1 MAGTMLIILQTVA
14 NDLLVKLMDRT
25 DKIMTDYLWDKGFR
39 APKDVL
45 WDDMLGIAVAL
56 GAVFTLIL
64 VGKIAYEAMVLKE
77 KIDFMKLWKPIAIVF
92 VLSNWWAVTY
102 SIYGLAQPIEQYF
115 RDGFEKQNDKIV
127 ALQNQR
133 LAAVRQLYAQTDEK
147 AAEAMTGEEVDRMAM
162 TRDDTQNFVE
172 DKGEQREEDNDIL
185 ISSFGEVYL
194 DMSVAPL
201 DDSGEPEVKLDATAE
216 VQTVKVQNFI
226 ESIILWIAEG
236 IWTCMVTVLF
246 LTRAFFMVVL
256 VMFGPIYMA
265 ASILPAWEDAWKN
278 WLERYIFVNFVGT
291 VAFIALTFV
300 LVIMEHGVKTD
311 VGTYTEI
318 VNSDPEWYNWLW
330 HCITSFA
337 ASIGIYVTS
346 LFVGVGVMGT
356 VFELATFVFPSQ
368 ALRGLA
374 SFFSGLW
381 GKTEEMTVKAGEKT
395 VKQVIKT
402 GAKVFGGPTAAA
414 VVGAIDKATEDA
426 TESLH
431 EDAPMGPEGE
441 MRNGRTT
448 GEFEG
453 RSNSYDDHRDSST
466 DSTADNAT
474 YSAHRWA
481 DRLWQEKISKDRQ
494 NREQWLGRRM
504 KAAGQ
509 DLDEMLRA
517 QREGR
522 LDEFMQERS
531 QRLTENRILYEIML
545 TGHAGLHLFGGD
557 KKAREAFLKKHG
569 LYKAVERAE
578 KQRDKAQDMK
588 PGRSSFKQQVQD
600 ARFASANE
608 IERHISEKVRDILAA
623 RGIHQGGFGFAMD
636 DDMHGISSFNHTQA
650 GGTRRPAPGDEGFDN
665 VNDQM
670 QRGWFRRMAAN
681 SRNRQMLIQTLQAY
695 EMALAE
701 GRGEE
706 FVRDMKSFGSHGLF
720 GDDDEP
726 MSATNPFAA
735 ADIRD
740 DEYRSIW
747 DELKDADTL
756 RKVNKA
762 LDDIERI
769 QADNDMD
776 IVED

>member
-1 MAGTMLIILQTVA
+1 MAVTLFILLQTAA
-14 NDLLVKLMDRT
+14 NDLMVKLMDRT

-56 GAVFTLIL
+56 GAVFSLIL

-102 SIYGLAQPIEQYF
+102 GIYGLAQPFEDYF
-115 RDGFEKQNDKIV
+115 RAGFEKRNAKV
-127 ALQNQR
+127 AALQNQR

-147 AAEAMTGEEVDRMAM
+147 AAEAATGEEVERMAL
-162 TRDDTQNFVE
+162 TRDDTQNYVE

-185 ISSFGEVYL
+185 ISSFGNVYY

-201 DDSGEPEVKLDATAE
+201 DDNGIPEPKLDATAE

-246 LTRAFFMVVL
+246 LTRAYFMVVL

-265 ASILPAWEDAWKN
+265 VSILPAWEDAWKN

-311 VGTYTEI
+311 VDSYTEI

-337 ASIGIYVTS
+337 ASIGIYVTT
-346 LFVGVGVMGT
+346 LFVGVGVMAT
-356 VFELATFVFPSQ
+356 VFELATFVFPTQ
-368 ALRGLA
+368 ALRGLS
-374 SFFSGLW
+374 SFFSGVW
-381 GKTEEMTVKAGEKT
+381 NKTEDMTVKAGDKIAKKA
-395 VKQVIKT
+395 VKAMANAGGAVT
-402 GAKVFGGPTAAA
+402 GA
-414 VVGAIDKATEDA
+414 VVTHVIDKATEEA
-426 TESLH
+426 EGSLH
-431 EDAPMGPEGE
+431 ENAPMGPEGE

-453 RSNSYDDHRDSST
+453 RSNSYEDHRDSST
-466 DSTADNAT
+466 DSTADKST

-481 DRLWQEKISKDRQ
+481 DRMWQEKIAMDKQ
-494 NREQWLGRRM
+494 NRQQWMNARM

-509 DLDEMLRA
+509 DLDELLKA
-517 QREGR
+517 QSEGR
-522 LDEFMQERS
+522 MDEFMKNRS
-531 QRLTENRILYEIML
+531 LRLAENRILYEIML
-545 TGHAGLHLFGGD
+545 TGHAGLHLFAGD
-557 KKAREAFLKKHG
+557 RKAREAFLKKHG
-569 LYKAVERAE
+569 LYDAVSLSE
-578 KQRDKAQDMK
+578 KMQDKAENMK
-588 PGRSSFKQQVQD
+588 PGNSAFKQNVRNK
-600 ARFASANE
+600 RFASAAE
-608 IERHISEKVRDILAA
+608 LDRHIAEKVRDILAA
-623 RGIHQGGFGFAMD
+623 RGIHEGGFSVGMED
-636 DDMHGISSFNHTQA
+636 GMPSFNRTHPE
-650 GGTRRPAPGDEGFDN
+650 GTRRPAPGDRGFEN

-670 QRGWFRRMAAN
+670 QRGWFRRMSAN
-681 SRNRQMLIQTLQAY
+681 TQNRQMLMRTLEAY

-701 GRGEE
+701 GRGDE
-706 FVRDMKSFGSHGLF
+706 FIRDMKRFGIQGMM
-720 GDDDEP
+720 GNEP
-726 MSATNPFAA
+726 MADMNPFAA

-740 DEYRSIW
+740 AEYRSIW
-747 DELKDADTL
+747 DELQDTETL
-756 RKVNKA
+756 RKINQA

-769 QADNDMD
+769 QTDEDTDASDD
-776 IVED
+776 INI